1 MDIGGRSQNLSQ
13 TWYQFSDKF
22 ILSLPLI
29 PLSGSFNKTIVTF
42 QFHLPCVQD
51 DLSFKMIMNT
61 SLIFPLQQSN
71 LISLLFYIYANFQ
84 LEICLRGDPSL
95 SQYQVNIQ
103 QHSDIF
109 PHPASFPIE
118 GKNNWMLGSLHIGGI
133 QTKALKYF
141 VEASNIVS
149 QYQIP
154 AKQQAFSKKA
164 YIVHVKLKIRV
175 NTSVEWLLEMAP
187 NNWWFSWWVFKIYKH
202 NSQKKLPSFSL

>member
-1 MDIGGRSQNLSQ
+1 MDRSQNLSQ
-13 TWYQFSDKF
+13 KWYQFSDKF
-22 ILSLPLI
+22 ILSIPLI
-29 PLSGSFNKTIVTF
+29 PLSGSFNKTIVAF
-42 QFHLPCVQD
+42 LFHLPCVH
-51 DLSFKMIMNT
+51 LSFKMVMNT
-61 SLIFPLQQSN
+61 SLIFPGQQSN

-95 SQYQVNIQ
+95 PQYQVNIQ
-103 QHSDIF
+103 QHSSIF

-141 VEASNIVS
+141 VEASNIVE

-154 AKQQAFSKKA
+154 AKQQVFSQKGIYCACKTKK
-164 YIVHVKLKIRV
+164 IHV

-187 NNWWFSWWVFKIYKH
+187 NNQWFPWWVFKIYKH
-202 NSQKKLPSFSL
+202 NSQKNCSL